1 MADAVERAVERPF
14 LRGQQAVVRPEEA
27 DVAAHRLGRSR
38 VASADDERIGGVL
51 LGVLGARVERGGVGV
66 APGLDVLD
74 LVGDGEVGELV
85 GLDLRVELDV
95 ACDAAV
101 APVVANRA
109 VREGRAVVVAYDHA
123 VVGRLVVG
131 EHDAGRVQLGRL
143 EGELPGGGVPGHLGG
158 ERRRQRAGVAV
169 RLVVHRVAVRPG
181 GDAVHR
187 AVEAV
192 AGEVLPDRRGGI
204 VRPRAGV
211 VDRVPEAHQP
221 ARHVGAR
228 EVGVGRRRA
237 AVVGLEV
244 PAADFAGVVAETGQD
259 DPGGAERVV
268 AGVGD
273 GVVHPFFQRLAGRRV
288 GHDHRRLRRS
298 AADDRLVGNRRG
310 NLELGDFGA
319 GRERAA
325 AAVAE
330 ELVVDHIVDAERA
343 VGDPADRDVV
353 VHQRVALV
361 DLERLEFHRRRR
373 IAGVVVA
380 VAVVGVE
387 AEQRERHRAGD
398 VLRGRER
405 TRLAARLAGP
415 RRLKPAVE
423 AAIELHPLVVGIGV
437 VAALRLGVA
446 RPYRPVLAAEPEEE
460 EE

>member
-51 LGVLGARVERGGVGV
+51 LGVLAARVERGGVGV

-95 ACDAAV
+95 AGGV
-101 APVVANRA
+101 VIAPVVANRA
-109 VREGRAVVVAYDHA
+109 VREGRAVVVAHDHA
-123 VVGRLVVG
+123 VVGGLVVG
-131 EHDAGRVQLGRL
+131 EHDAGNVQLGRL
-143 EGELPGGGVPGHLGG
+143 EGELPGRGVPGQPGG
-158 ERRRQRAGVAV
+158 ERLRQDAGVAV

-237 AVVGLEV
+237 AVIGREV
-244 PAADFAGVVAETGQD
+244 LDRNP
-259 DPGGAERVV
+259 
-268 AGVGD
+268 AGVGAEAGD
-273 GVVHPFFQRLAGRRV
+273 DHLRGAGHGVVGVGNGVVNPFRHRLAAEDVDHG
-288 GHDHRRLRRS
+288 HRRRHRH
-298 AADDRLVGNRRG
+298 AADDRLIGDVGGDLEREDRRP
-310 NLELGDFGA
+310 
-319 GRERAA
+319 GRERPGAGI
-325 AAVAE
+325 AE
-330 ELVVDHIVDAERA
+330 EPAVDAVVDADRA
-343 VGDPADRDVV
+343 VGLAAARD
-353 VHQRVALV
+353 
-361 DLERLEFHRRRR
+361 E
-373 IAGVVVA
+373 
-380 VAVVGVE
+380 VG
-387 AEQRERHRAGD
+387 HGHP
-398 VLRGRER
+398 
-405 TRLAARLAGP
+405 RLAD
-415 RRLKPAVE
+415 
-423 AAIELHPLVVGIGV
+423 LHRI
-437 VAALRLGVA
+437 
-446 RPYRPVLAAEPEEE
+446 
-460 EE
+460 